1 MLTTATA
8 RAHGRLDETSASHLA
23 EQWNTAYPTMRK
35 VVTRQIAAD
44 RRYIAEQGWKI
55 DPDSAAAEFRQ
66 AHART
71 EIVARHSLRLAEELR
86 RTLGQ
91 LDRGTH
97 RPCTRSPQG
106 FSVTSAYWAVR
117 DVLPMT
123 TINDR
128 DLSDLYQLA
137 SLLAYIAD
145 SLARQRDA
153 EHAAA

>member
-1 MLTTATA
+1 MITIATA
-8 RAHGRLDETSASHLA
+8 RSYGRLDDTTAGDLA
-23 EQWNTAYPTMRK
+23 RCWNAAYPIMRK
-35 VVTRQIAAD
+35 LVTRKIDGD
-44 RRYIAEQGWKI
+44 RRYIAEHRWDTATGSPEVVF
-55 DPDSAAAEFRQ
+55 DVPAPTEAAVR
-66 AHART
+66 R
-71 EIVARHSLRLAEELR
+71 SLHLAEALR

-123 TINDR
+123 GINDR

-137 SLLAYIAD
+137 SLLAYISD
-145 SLARQRDA
+145 GLARQRDA
-153 EHAAA
+153 EHATA